1 MEPEDFQHQSEDRQ
15 VDNQS
20 RHDDAMLDGPAPA
33 KVKEQSSIG
42 SAIKEKGQS
51 AVKSVIGEE
60 PLIDVKQNVSV
71 LEGERSFG
79 SKVFSLFGKD
89 STFIQLQ
96 KKIDEL
102 NLAKTP
108 EEKAQIKKTVLEL
121 GNTWLGKHQVPKSA
135 DEEKKRKS
143 IEAIVKGLSSK
154 DSSKSLEII
163 SMSDKI
169 TVGEKIKSA
178 ISGNES
184 EFSKIQI
191 QYKKYLQLS
200 SEKIES
206 PDILV
211 KIKNEAL
218 SLHGEIDKLLFN
230 LTKSKDENDIH
241 KASVLNT
248 IKFNLG
254 KVQVGNDKTGNKEL
268 DISGTLE
275 KDISGEKGGVKVTQ
289 NIVALEGK
297 SSFFSNVKSFF
308 GSHSTFIQLEK
319 KIDELGNPDLKPA
332 QKDKIKEDVLRLGTQ
347 WLAKHDDPSNENDK
361 KKHDSIQKIVEGLK
375 RETSAKSSK
384 EASKTGDKKDDEIAS
399 SKEFEIVSMKN
410 KLTFAEKMKSAFS
423 FNDTEFE
430 EIEKKFEYHL
440 AISSGQVTNL
450 GALFNIVKSTTEL
463 NTKVDEF
470 KAKIAN
476 STNENDKKKIQVLDK
491 IKANMGSV
499 SFAYN
504 LNKNIRVEAQ
514 NIDITSALAN
524 QFQIEKAEIIVTF
537 GGDKEVKGEVKNLLI
552 SLTEVSFE
560 SASITYND
568 AIQIHEGIGVK
579 EPKLEVIKAE
589 GGYEI
594 SASGILDV
602 SVGERVKIESSGSV
616 KGKYST
622 ATQQWGIEI
631 SDCKISGD
639 IDKIITFEINGANY
653 KDGVLTAAS
662 AAASL
667 KYGDKLIEGNI
678 NDVTLSKEGMDWGT
692 ATLNYTGNISIGN
705 DAVVVEN
712 PGATIKGKKDNYE
725 KSFKGGL
732 KFDFGDKAI
741 GEVKASGDVTVTQKD
756 NEWNTEITNGSLNV
770 DIINGMIHLD
780 SSGIEYSKGKL
791 LIHAAKL
798 NLKPEF
804 NPLPNLNIEIEGK
817 EITYSKDNGFDWEEL
832 SLGSLG
838 DFSAFEI
845 FDVTAP
851 SVVWKGKKDNYQ
863 LFFND
868 GAIKANTFNGNLKAE
883 GNASILLN
891 YVERKPL
898 EFTKATLAISAKTP
912 QNMPA
917 DFLPGGI
924 WPYKIDFSFPI
935 GPGAHAGFG
944 LEFKGG
950 IEVSVGGNMVYNPST
965 GFDLTGTS
973 SVKGN
978 LGFAISALVG
988 AGIPNIAQIDA
999 YVSAGA
1005 DVSAT
1010 ATVELNS
1017 TAKKIAEGKGFD
1029 FSNVTGKYNLEAAA
1043 KAQVK
1048 AGIKASALMIFQRK
1062 LYEIEIAEWD
1072 IGKGTKTGII
1082 GVGNENTITRQD
1094 GVSTGFFAGKEN
1106 LANPFKD
1113 KESDSL
1119 SKLEALSDSIPKK
1132 PSVASQINK
1141 IDTYLNSKTI
1151 VEQSDLEEKYSLAQD
1166 VMDKIPEESKA
1177 MFDDLSIKI
1186 DKLEARKKDQWFV
1199 REVNRQKRL
1208 DDYNRIRTTISDI
1221 KSDTDN
1227 MGVAIKNAMT
1237 ITDKSNQT
1245 DYIRQYSQKL
1255 NSLEDQ
1261 LKNAKVNEI
1270 DV

>member
-1 MEPEDFQHQSEDRQ
+1 MEPEDFQHHSEDKQ

-71 LEGERSFG
+71 LEGESSFG

-108 EEKAQIKKTVLEL
+108 EEKAQIKKTVLDL
-121 GNTWLGKHQVPKSA
+121 GNAWLEKHQVPKSA

-332 QKDKIKEDVLRLGTQ
+332 QKDKIKEDVLILGTQ
-347 WLAKHDDPSNENDK
+347 WLAKHDDPSNDNDK

-384 EASKTGDKKDDEIAS
+384 EASKKGDKKDEEIAS
-399 SKEFEIVSMKN
+399 PKEFEILSMKN
-410 KLTFAEKMKSAFS
+410 KLTFGEKIKSAFS

-450 GALFNIVKSTTEL
+450 GSLFNIVNSTLEL
-463 NTKVDEF
+463 NTKIDEF
-470 KAKIAN
+470 KAKIVS
-476 STNENDKKKIQVLDK
+476 STNEKDKKKIQVLDK

-514 NIDITSALAN
+514 NIDISSALAN

-537 GGDKEVKGEVKNLLI
+537 GGDKEVKGDVKNLLI

-579 EPKLEVIKAE
+579 EPKLEVLKAE

-622 ATQQWGIEI
+622 ATQKWGIEI
-631 SDCKISGD
+631 ADCVISGE
-639 IDKIITFEINGANY
+639 IDKIVKFKIENANY
-653 KDGVLTAAS
+653 KDSILTASSAS
-662 AAASL
+662 ASFIYDNKA
-667 KYGDKLIEGNI
+667 IEGNI
-678 NDVTLSKEGMDWGT
+678 NDVTLSKEGVEWG
-692 ATLNYTGNISIGN
+692 AASLAYTGSISMGN
-705 DAVVVEN
+705 AVEVEN
-712 PGATIKGKKDNYE
+712 PSATIKGKKDNYD

-732 KFDFGDKAI
+732 KFNFGDKAVGAI
-741 GEVKASGDVTVTQKD
+741 KAAGDVTVTQTGVA
-756 NEWNTEITNGSLNV
+756 WATEISNGSLSVN
-770 DIINGMIHLD
+770 IINGMIQLD
-780 SSGIEYSKGKL
+780 SSGIEYSNGSL
-791 LIHAAKL
+791 LIHTAKL
-798 NLKPEF
+798 KLNAGLESV
-804 NPLPNLNIEIEGK
+804 PNMNIEVSGK
-817 EITYSKDNGFDWEEL
+817 DITYTAVDGFDWEEL
-832 SLGSLG
+832 SLGSMG
-838 DFSAFEI
+838 NFSAFEI

-851 SVVWKGKKDNYQ
+851 TVIWKGKKENYQ

-868 GAIKANTFNGNLKAE
+868 GAVNISSFNGNLTAAGKA
-883 GNASILLN
+883 SLMLN
-891 YVERKPL
+891 YLERKPL
-898 EFTKATLAISAKTP
+898 EFVSANLKLAANSP
-912 QNMPA
+912 DNMPG
-917 DFLPGGI
+917 DFLPGGM
-924 WPYKIDFSFPI
+924 WPYNFDFVFPVI
-935 GPGAHAGFG
+935 PGVHAGFG
-944 LEFKGG
+944 LEFSGAIKL
-950 IEVSVGGNMVYNPST
+950 SVTGEMDYNAST
-965 GFDLTGTS
+965 GFDFTGS
-973 SVKGN
+973 SSIGGK
-978 LGFAISALVG
+978 LGFAISLNAGV
-988 AGIPNIAQIDA
+988 GIPNIAQLDA
-999 YVSAGA
+999 YASAGA
-1005 DVSAT
+1005 EAT
-1010 ATVELNS
+1010 AKATVELNS
-1017 TAKKIAEGKGFD
+1017 SARKKADGKGFD
-1029 FSNVTGKYNLEAAA
+1029 FSKITGNYNLEADA
-1043 KAQVK
+1043 KAKIK
-1048 AGIKASALMIFQRK
+1048 AGIKASAFMIFQKK
-1062 LYEIEIAEWD
+1062 LYEVEIAEWE
-1072 IGKGTKTGII
+1072 IGKGNKSGVLGIGSTNTVEKTNGS
-1082 GVGNENTITRQD
+1082 T
-1094 GVSTGFFAGKEN
+1094 TGFLAGN
-1106 LANPFKD
+1106 INSPFKSQ
-1113 KESDSL
+1113 ESDYIA
-1119 SKLEALSDSIPKK
+1119 KLTALSNSIPKK
-1132 PSVASQINK
+1132 PDIAPEIGQIER
-1141 IDTYLNSKTI
+1141 YLDSHTI
-1151 VEQSDLEEKYSLAQD
+1151 VDPIDLAEKYSLARA
-1166 VMDKIPEESKA
+1166 VMDKIPVRSNKILDE
-1177 MFDDLSIKI
+1177 IKVME
-1186 DKLEARKKDQWFV
+1186 DRKKGQWLI

-1208 DDYNRIRTTISDI
+1208 NDYDKIKTSIFEIKAITDD
-1221 KSDTDN
+1221 
-1227 MGVAIKNAMT
+1227 MGEKIKNKLTPEDESNMT
-1237 ITDKSNQT
+1237 DFIH
-1245 DYIRQYSQKL
+1245 QYSTKL
-1255 NSLEDQ
+1255 ISLEGQ
-1261 LKNAKVNEI
+1261 MFHAKVNFENI
-1270 DV
+1270 DTD